1 MSKKQVS
8 LKDLSKELN
17 VSISTVSR
25 ALKNH
30 PDISQELCKKIQ
42 LLAEQRNYTP
52 NPLAMGL
59 LRRHTKTIGVIVP
72 DIVTHFYSSIINGI
86 EDEAEKNGY
95 YVVVTS
101 SNESYEKEKRCIKN
115 LLNLRVEGVIVCLS
129 QETSDFSHFDVFLE
143 NEIPLVFFDRV
154 CRTSEFS
161 SIVVNNIEVSRQV
174 IKHLF
179 ENGSK
184 RIAHIAG
191 PENLNISKERIEG
204 YMQGLKDCNLDFEND
219 LLIYSELNIESAR
232 IASQK
237 LLSMV
242 QRPDAIFAV
251 NDTVAFA
258 AMKEIKRQN
267 LRIPEDIALTG
278 FADEFHA
285 SFVDPAL
292 TSIEHQTYEMGS
304 KAALLLLEQAIK
316 GEILKPRQEVVDTKL
331 IIRQSSCKP
340 KLNR

>member
-1 MSKKQVS
+1 MSKKQIS

-25 ALKNH
+25 ALRNH
-30 PDISQELCKKIQ
+30 PDISAELCKKIQ
-42 LLAEQRNYTP
+42 QLAEERNYTP

-72 DIVTHFYSSIINGI
+72 DIVTHFYSSVINGI

-101 SNESYEKEKRCIKN
+101 SNELFEKEKRGIRN

-154 CRTSEFS
+154 CRTSEFC
-161 SIVVNNIEVSRQV
+161 SIIVDNINVSRQV

-179 ENGSK
+179 EAGSK

-191 PENLNISKERIEG
+191 PENLNISKERLEG
-204 YMQGLKDCNLDFEND
+204 YKLGLKDCNLVFDNN
-219 LLIYSELNIESAR
+219 LLIHTNLDIDSAKM
-232 IASQK
+232 ATQK
-237 LLSMV
+237 LLALA
-242 QRPDAIFAV
+242 QPPDAIFAV

-258 AMKEIKRQN
+258 AMKEIKKHN
-267 LRIPEDIALTG
+267 LQIPKDIALIG
-278 FADEFHA
+278 FTDDFHA
-285 SFVDPAL
+285 SFVDPPL
-292 TSIEHQTYEMGS
+292 TSIEHPTYEMGS
-304 KAALLLLEQAIK
+304 KAAQLLLEQAIK
-316 GEILKPRQEVVDTKL
+316 GEISKPRQEVLNTKL
-331 IIRQSSCKP
+331 IIRESSCKM
-340 KLNR
+340 KF